1 MPSPQR
7 NYNEPSPSQRRAL
20 AETITSPRQLVE
32 FKGTVQLILTCV
44 SDNPHM
50 HVSQSTEVM
59 LSCGSEKRI
68 KDLKD
73 SFKDKKLSTKNMA
86 SFHTSRYHETW
97 NVAPRLETWNGAPCF
112 ETWNQCNQHIASR
125 FTLHTSRFA
134 SPHSTFFPHLLSPM
148 WEKTNSFV
156 RT

>member
-7 NYNEPSPSQRRAL
+7 CHGEPSPSRRRAL
-20 AETITSPRQLVE
+20 AETTTSPRQLVE

-50 HVSQSTEVM
+50 RVSQSTGVM
-59 LSCGSEKRI
+59 LSYGYEKRI

-73 SFKDKKLSTKNMA
+73 SFKDKKISTKNNA
-86 SFHTSRYHETW
+86 SFHVSRYHETW
-97 NVAPRLETWNGAPCF
+97 NSAPRPKIG
-112 ETWNQCNQHIASR
+112 NQRNQHIASR
-125 FTLHTSRFA
+125 FTLHTSRNA
-134 SPHSTFFPHLLSPM
+134 SSHSTFFPHLLSPM